1 MFRVLIADDDF
12 EDRELLRL
20 EIEKSLQEKDKELKF
35 YEASNIKDA
44 LKLLKTQPFDLMT
57 LDIQFD
63 KLNEGID
70 SLPGIFESHP
80 TLNIIVISGK
90 LNKSEVLEELFR
102 FTKDNFLK
110 GKRWLR
116 HFDILDKKDDKTEA
130 ILRAYLFA
138 LKQKEAV
145 REVRD
150 LFILAE
156 SHLDRGEIDKCLEVY
171 QKIQSIAPEETESRE
186 NILIF
191 KTPASAEQAV
201 EYLRKGETVVAALLL
216 GHHLESRL
224 KTFTWKALGKSFQGL
239 QECLK
244 NLERT
249 HRISQ
254 YKKSL
259 FRQVLKLR
267 NKAIHHPMAV
277 SEADFDSAFKNLK
290 LLEADF

>member
-1 MFRVLIADDDF
+1 MFRVLIADDDY

-20 EIEKSLQEKDKELKF
+20 EIEKSLAGKDKELKF
-35 YEASNIKDA
+35 HEASNIKDA
-44 LKLLKTQPFDLMT
+44 IKLLKTQPFDLMT

-70 SLPGIFESHP
+70 VLPGLFENYP

-90 LNKSEVLEELFR
+90 LNKTEVLEELFR

-110 GKRWLR
+110 GKRWMR
-116 HFDILDKKDDKTEA
+116 HFDILDKKDTKTEA

-138 LKQKEAV
+138 LKQKDSA

-150 LFILAE
+150 LFLLAE

-171 QKIQSIAPEETESRE
+171 QKIQSIAPGETESSE
-186 NILIF
+186 NIIIF
-191 KTPASAEQAV
+191 KSSSSAEQAI
-201 EYLRKGETVVAALLL
+201 EYLRKGETVVASLLL

-224 KTFTWKALGKSFQGL
+224 KTFTRKALGKSFQGL

-254 YKKSL
+254 YKQSL
-259 FRQVLKLR
+259 FQQVLKLR
-267 NKAIHHPMAV
+267 NKAIHHPM
-277 SEADFDSAFKNLK
+277 SITEADFDSAFKNLK
-290 LLEADF
+290 LMEADF